1 MEAALKVMEDEN
13 VVTIPSSIFGVE
25 GFLRVT
31 FVASPEKLREGIR
44 RIRRALSAKFVQ
56 GSPSPLTKRPMNSRS
71 TTVSRGELLDESL
84 LGHRAPVAA
93 ASE

>member
-1 MEAALKVMEDEN
+1 MSALVDFSVPITNTLVIRLPEQWAHRSMEAALKVMEDEN

-44 RIRRALSAKFVQ
+44 RIRSALS
-56 GSPSPLTKRPMNSRS
+56 
-71 TTVSRGELLDESL
+71 
-84 LGHRAPVAA
+84 
-93 ASE
+93 